1 MLYEFKV
8 YQTNVEDHVFWVAE
22 SNTLKGCVGQGETSE
37 EAIHELEENEKV
49 WLDTAR
55 EYGIPIPSI
64 TCKKANHY
72 SGKFSLRMSPFVHEK
87 AADTAR
93 ELGISLNQFINDAI
107 VEYTAS
113 IRCASLVN
121 VSSFSD
127 TETNSQIIRFPAAKV
142 SPYKTVRE
150 ELEEM

>member
-8 YQTNVEDHVFWVAE
+8 YQTNVEGHVFWVAE
-22 SNTLKGCVGQGETSE
+22 SNALKGCVGQGETSE
-37 EAIHELEENEKV
+37 GAIHELEENEKV
-49 WLDTAR
+49 WLDTAK
-55 EYGIPIPSI
+55 EYGIPIPPI

-87 AADTAR
+87 AAETAR

-107 VEYTAS
+107 VEYTTS
-113 IRCASLVN
+113 IRCASLVDA
-121 VSSFSD
+121 SAFSD
-127 TETNSQIIRFPAAKV
+127 TETSSQIIRFPVAKA